1 MGMKLLCCMLVC
13 FALKGYAQQMSTTS
27 YIETYK
33 EMAIREMKRS
43 GVPAA
48 ITLAQGLLETESGNS
63 NLVKRS
69 NNHFGIKCKSNWT
82 GEYVFH
88 DDDELGEC
96 FRKYGSAEE
105 SYRDH
110 SDFLRCNKRY
120 AFLFELKPT
129 DYKAWAYGLKKAGYA
144 TNPRYPDI
152 LIRHIEQYELYQYN
166 EEYLEKNK
174 DLVDHIGSNTDS
186 IKLNQ
191 ESSSPVTVL
200 QKTTYNGLKACYAEK
215 GSSLLAIANRFD
227 LGLSRLLGFNDLK
240 ADGLL
245 ASDCWLYLEKKP
257 KEASAETILISKDE
271 SIHNI
276 AQRTGVQLN
285 SILAY
290 NGLNEDATV
299 LTGTRL
305 RLKPIK
311 IAKNTIPV
319 DEGCIHRV
327 QKGDSLY
334 EIARKY
340 GITTDELISWNSL
353 TDNNLRV
360 GQVLIISK

>member
-13 FALKGYAQQMSTTS
+13 FSLKGFAQDMSVIS

-33 EMAIREMKRS
+33 EMAMREMKRS

-48 ITLAQGLLETESGNS
+48 ITLAQGILETESGNS

-96 FRKYGSAEE
+96 FRKYSSAEE

-120 AFLFELKPT
+120 AFLFDLKAT
-129 DYKAWAYGLKKAGYA
+129 DYKGWAYGLKKAGYA

-166 EEYLEKNK
+166 EYYLETNK
-174 DLVDHIGSNTDS
+174 DFIEDISSITDTIHINH
-186 IKLNQ
+186 
-191 ESSSPVTVL
+191 ESPPPVAVL
-200 QKTTYNGLKACYAEK
+200 QKATYSGLKACYAEK
-215 GSSLLAIANRFD
+215 GTSLLAIANRFE
-227 LGLSRLLGFNDLK
+227 LELSKLLSFNDLK
-240 ADGLL
+240 KDGLL
-245 ASDCWLYLEKKP
+245 AADCWLYLEKKP
-257 KEASAETILISKDE
+257 KEGSAETILINKEE

-276 AQRTGVQLN
+276 AQRTGVQMN
-285 SILAY
+285 CILAY

-299 LTGTRL
+299 LAGTRL
-305 RLKPIK
+305 RLKPLK
-311 IAKNTIPV
+311 IAKNTIPA
-319 DEGCIHRV
+319 DEGCIHKV
-327 QKGDSLY
+327 QKGEGLY
-334 EIARKY
+334 GIAKKY
-340 GITTDELISWNSL
+340 GITTDELKSWNSL
-353 TDNNLRV
+353 SDNNLRV
-360 GQVLIISK
+360 GQTLIISK